1 MATIPRA
8 ALDYLTEQVRGLVA
22 DAKEKVSRLLESIEW
37 RPDNI
42 AECREA
48 LLDALFSTMP
58 AYIDA
63 AAQAG
68 ADFYDAVRVREVG
81 EAAGALAI
89 GGFDPEAFEGAVR
102 AFVQDMVDGKPVE
115 LFNGKVVDRV
125 DRDIRR
131 SANMSVSENARRD
144 QLKPKYARVPSGGE
158 TCEFCIMLASRGAVY
173 GTEEAASH
181 AHPGCDCRVVPSF
194 GDGSEIEGYDPDE
207 YYELWKSGVLKKE
220 ESIRK
225 SFNREWAKFQKDGT
239 EQAYFS
245 TVGQYIR
252 SFSDEGLM
260 DCEFRAKPLAKEL
273 MTAAALA
280 KNGHRVRFLPET
292 GGYGEK
298 NPDCILDNEFIY
310 DFKRVESGNP
320 NKIFQNVRRSSAQTD
335 RFVIDLVISKM
346 SIEDALAVA
355 SEAVLS
361 SDTSA
366 VEILILHADGS
377 EKVVR

>member
-1 MATIPRA
+1 MADIPRA
-8 ALDYLTEQVRGLVA
+8 ALDYLTAQVNAISA
-22 DAKEKVSRLLESIEW
+22 DAQAKVMKLLERIEW
-37 RPDNI
+37 TPDSI
-42 AECREA
+42 SECRA
-48 LLDALFSTMP
+48 AALDALLSAVP
-58 AYIDA
+58 AYADA

-68 ADFYDAVRVREVG
+68 TDFYDAVRTAVVG
-81 EAAGALAI
+81 EALGAAASS
-89 GGFDPEAFEGAVR
+89 GFDHAAFDGAFR
-102 AFVQDMVDGKPVE
+102 AFVQDMVDGEPVE
-115 LFNGKVVDRV
+115 RFNEDVVARV

-131 SANMSVSENARRD
+131 APNMAVAENARRD
-144 QLKPKYARVPSGGE
+144 PLRPKYARVPSGGE

-173 GTEEAASH
+173 GTAEAASH

-245 TVGQYIR
+245 TVGKYIK
-252 SFSDEGLM
+252 SFSEEGLI

-273 MTAAALA
+273 MTAASLA
-280 KNGHRVRFLPET
+280 KNGHRVMFLPET

-298 NPDCILDNEFIY
+298 NPDCILDDEFIY

-335 RFVIDLVISKM
+335 RFVIDLVISRM